1 MSKPSKSY
9 WYQNGWLVLGMVIT
23 IILVAGWLY
32 RSWQQAEKPIAFAEV
47 YGQLQ
52 QPDAEQPILHM
63 TLVNRFPGILRNG
76 RVTVTTPNRLLV
88 AESDRFQSYAYEE
101 WQPND
106 EHSLTFDL
114 QLTNFHEQ
122 NRIPLTIRV
131 EAENARVFQIQAEWQ
146 GEGWA
151 SKRNR

>member
-1 MSKPSKSY
+1 MSEPSKSY
-9 WYQNGWLVLGMVIT
+9 WYHNGWLVLGMVIT
-23 IILVAGWLY
+23 IILVTGWLY

-52 QPDAEQPILHM
+52 QPNAEQPILHM

-76 RVTVTTPNRLLV
+76 RISVTTPNRLLV
-88 AESDRFQSYAYEE
+88 AASDRSQVYAFDE

-106 EHSLTFDL
+106 DHAVNFDL
-114 QLTNFHEQ
+114 RLNNFHPQ

-131 EAENARVFQIQAEWQ
+131 EAQNARVYQIQDEWR
-146 GEGWA
+146 GEGWV
-151 SKRNR
+151 SNQD